1 MSTLTNEKLCPCG
14 WVDQPGCGMKL
25 RASDPSAMKQFIVG
39 IQSRVNELDP
49 AAASGKSKRVRI
61 FFIFS

>member
-1 MSTLTNEKLCPCG
+1 
-14 WVDQPGCGMKL
+14 MKL

-39 IQSRVNELDP
+39 IQSRVNELDL

-61 FFIFS
+61 FFHIFINAKSIRKRVLICLCSWDV

>member
-1 MSTLTNEKLCPCG
+1 
-14 WVDQPGCGMKL
+14 MKL

-39 IQSRVNELDP
+39 IQSRVNELDL